1 MCLKIQPRIFFL
13 IIVFL
18 LERRWFRTFYFFFSC
33 SVIFSLRENVS
44 RCETTLREV
53 ESSPEITKRRFCY
66 KKKGGKNKQ
75 QVWRTS
81 SKVNLL
87 IIALWSRRRRRV
99 KVVVVKRGQKGH
111 RMDDL
116 SGLTQKRQVTED
128 HLLQIFTPDSAES
141 KLTLTHSS
149 NLLCLSEL
157 ELQNRLWSRC
167 VCRGGFFFLFPSHRL
182 EGTEDKF
189 RNRESR
195 PEDLQMIAELKDMV
209 SERESLVK
217 KLVVGGR

>member
-1 MCLKIQPRIFFL
+1 MFLFCNFYKCVWKSSPESFFL

-18 LERRWFRTFYFFFSC
+18 LERRCFRTFYFFFSC

-66 KKKGGKNKQ
+66 KKKLGKNKQ

-99 KVVVVKRGQKGH
+99 KVVVVKERAERSQDGWPFRLNSEKTSDWGSPPPNIYSW
-111 RMDDL
+111 L
-116 SGLTQKRQVTED
+116 SGE
-128 HLLQIFTPDSAES
+128 
-141 KLTLTHSS
+141 
-149 NLLCLSEL
+149 
-157 ELQNRLWSRC
+157 
-167 VCRGGFFFLFPSHRL
+167 
-182 EGTEDKF
+182 
-189 RNRESR
+189 
-195 PEDLQMIAELKDMV
+195 
-209 SERESLVK
+209 
-217 KLVVGGR
+217 

>member
-18 LERRWFRTFYFFFSC
+18 LERRCFRTFYFFFSC

-111 RMDDL
+111 GMDDL

-157 ELQNRLWSRC
+157 ELQNRWWSRC
-167 VCRGGFFFLFPSHRL
+167 VCRGVFFFSSPHTDLKELRISSETARVVPRTFRWSPSWKTWCLR
-182 EGTEDKF
+182 G
-189 RNRESR
+189 RVSSR
-195 PEDLQMIAELKDMV
+195 
-209 SERESLVK
+209 SWW
-217 KLVVGGR
+217 

>member
-18 LERRWFRTFYFFFSC
+18 LERRCFRTFYFFFSC

-167 VCRGGFFFLFPSHRL
+167 VCRGVFFFSSPHTDLKELRISSETARVVPRTFRWSPSWKTWCLR
-182 EGTEDKF
+182 G
-189 RNRESR
+189 RVSSR
-195 PEDLQMIAELKDMV
+195 
-209 SERESLVK
+209 SWW
-217 KLVVGGR
+217 